1 MLGIVQQA
9 GPSAET
15 AATGLQAPGGV
26 SRLGT
31 VSSSIYSTSTTS
43 SDRREAV
50 RAEEEFRKFSFEAV
64 HEDEEKRGRPE

>member
-1 MLGIVQQA
+1 
-9 GPSAET
+9 
-15 AATGLQAPGGV
+15 
-26 SRLGT
+26 

-50 RAEEEFRKFSFEAV
+50 RAEEEFRRFSYEAV